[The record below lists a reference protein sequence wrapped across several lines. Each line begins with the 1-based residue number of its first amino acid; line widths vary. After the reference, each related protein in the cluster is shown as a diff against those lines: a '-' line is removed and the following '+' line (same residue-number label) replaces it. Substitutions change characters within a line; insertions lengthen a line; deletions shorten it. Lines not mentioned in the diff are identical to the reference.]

1 MIRTNQPGGRA
12 VWILFCCAVAS
23 LMLGGCCDKTEDT
36 QSEASDDAQVKPLQ
50 LDPEEVVVHDLF
62 SMVKQCDIYHRGAV
76 MDLGSGAEVGRQGFD
91 LFGASSGWNASVGGT
106 IPGVFNANV
115 SDQPGDMN
123 RSFVPR
129 LDTTNRPAGQRE
141 VTREGASWLEISTK
155 SISLWFHQWQ
165 TEPVFVQ
172 ARIRGLG
179 ARQALAR
186 IDGKVVGA
194 LRFSREQVQIVQ
206 TKPTQDPLE
215 AGHHVL
221 SLAFS
226 GAKRDEAS
234 AEIDWI
240 RVGTLD
246 NDPTTFGAPTFRDIA
261 AHTTIGGQPH
271 RALALRGPG
280 RVRCTVALSPAM
292 RFQTSIGL
300 SGTGQGQARI
310 ELVRNDAN
318 VPTKLLHATDLSSD
332 GKSADTVDVSLEG
345 LNHQLAS
352 IDLIAKSTSAGGRI
366 LFGDPRL
373 LTSTPKVTSRPQA
386 QVMVVVVLSGASR
399 NQLPPYSEV
408 QGLVTLSKIAQSA
421 VTFYNH
427 RAPTTTASGSVAS
440 LLTGL
445 SAAQHRM
452 TDPLSKLPQTTAT
465 IATAAR
471 DGRVT
476 TAMFT
481 GNPTTFEPFGL
492 SRGWDRFVTVSPVS
506 GQESNEPLLQART
519 WIDEQLK
526 KDKNRSLL
534 VVVHARAGHP
544 PWTATAEQAKDLP
557 PPEYA
562 GNLNSR
568 RGGQILAMERN
579 RRFGRRPMPAQDR
592 VRAQAF
598 ADLALV
604 AEDKLLGELVQ
615 VLRHHK
621 VWDASTL
628 IVTSDIAMGGAGRIP
643 FGDGEELGEDV
654 LEIPLIV
661 RFPQDRM
668 QGARLQSA
676 TQVTDVARSILLL
689 MGLQPPPT
697 MQGRDLLEIAT
708 HPERFASIAQFAL
721 VQDSYATRWGDYLLA
736 TRSPKKPWLC
746 IVGPSAP
753 RCSEDLSNSYPQLFS
768 WLWQQTLADVQNAT
782 KAGESVIREIAT
794 LDPET
799 IAALTVWGNLEP
811 EPTKK

>member
-1 MIRTNQPGGRA
+1 
-12 VWILFCCAVAS
+12 
-23 LMLGGCCDKTEDT
+23 MLGSCCNKTDNT
-36 QSEASDDAQVKPLQ
+36 QSDASEDAQVNTLRI
-50 LDPEEVVVHDLF
+50 DPKEVVVHDLF

-91 LFGASSGWNASVGGT
+91 LFDAVSGWNASVGVA
-106 IPGVFNANV
+106 IPSVFGVTA
-115 SDQPGDMN
+115 SDQSGAVS
-123 RSFVPR
+123 RSLGPR

-141 VTREGASWLEISTK
+141 VMREGASWLEISTK
-155 SISLWFHQWQ
+155 TISLWFHQLQ

-179 ARQALAR
+179 ARQALVR

-194 LRFSREQVQIVQ
+194 LRFSRDQVQIVQ

-215 AGHHVL
+215 AGNHIL

-240 RVGTLD
+240 RVATID
-246 NDPTTFGAPTFRDIA
+246 NDPTTFGAPTFRDISTN
-261 AHTTIGGQPH
+261 TTIGGQPH

-280 RVRCTVALSPAM
+280 RVRCTIALSPAM
-292 RFQTSIGL
+292 RFQTSIGW

-310 ELVRNDAN
+310 ELVRSDTSAPN
-318 VPTKLLHATDLSSD
+318 TLLHETELSSD
-332 GKSADTVDVSLEG
+332 GKTADTVDVALEG
-345 LNHQLAS
+345 LSHQLAS
-352 IDLIAKSTSAGGRI
+352 IDLIATSTSPGGRI

-386 QVMVVVVLSGASR
+386 KVMVVVVLSGTNR
-399 NQLPPYSEV
+399 NQLPPYSDV

-427 RAPTTTASGSVAS
+427 RAPTTTAAGSVAS

-452 TDPLSKLPQTTAT
+452 TDPLSKLPETTAT
-465 IATAAR
+465 IATVAR

-492 SRGWDRFVTVSPVS
+492 NRGWDRFVTVSPVS
-506 GQESNEPLLQART
+506 GQDSNEPLLQART
-519 WIDEQLK
+519 WIDEQLQ

-544 PWTATAEQAKDLP
+544 PWTATAEQVKDLP

-604 AEDKLLGELVQ
+604 AEDNLLGELVQ
-615 VLRHHK
+615 MLRHHK

-628 IVTSDIAMGGAGRIP
+628 VVTSDIAMGGANRIP

-654 LEIPLIV
+654 LEIPLII

-668 QGARLQSA
+668 QGARLQAA

-689 MGLQPPPT
+689 MGLQPPPA
-697 MQGRDLLEIAT
+697 MQGRDLLELAT
-708 HPERFASIAQFAL
+708 HPERIAPIAQFAL
-721 VQDSYATRWGDYLLA
+721 LQDSYATRWGNYLLA
-736 TRSPKKPWLC
+736 ARSPKKPSLC
-746 IVGPSAP
+746 VVGPSVH
-753 RCSEDLSNSYPQLFS
+753 RCSEDLSASYPQLFS
-768 WLWQQTLADVQNAT
+768 WLWQQTLEDVQSASKT
-782 KAGESVIREIAT
+782 GHSAVRQVAT
-794 LDPET
+794 LDPDT

-811 EPTKK
+811 ETTKK